1 MHNLSAIFVKILD
14 ICKQFGNELVDARG
28 NIPRPGSKP
37 RFSDLE
43 VTALNLT
50 MESLGIDS
58 ESFFFALLQGY
69 REEIPNLISR
79 RQFIDRRKFCYNLC
93 ASIRKRIGDPTF
105 IPFAKARK
113 RIKTTFSQ
121 IDDQFMMIRNY
132 AKDVRGLFTR
142 VLGKI
147 TAFTVL
153 QYLNKVNNR
162 PIGRV
167 KYALL

>member
-1 MHNLSAIFVKILD
+1 MQIFSKLVVPKLLIRYRRMHNLSAIFVKILD

-79 RQFIDRRKFCYNLC
+79 LSSMTEENSVTTYVPPSEKGLPMTLMEGKNISAL
-93 ASIRKRIGDPTF
+93 
-105 IPFAKARK
+105 IPCR
-113 RIKTTFSQ
+113 
-121 IDDQFMMIRNY
+121 
-132 AKDVRGLFTR
+132 L
-142 VLGKI
+142 
-147 TAFTVL
+147 
-153 QYLNKVNNR
+153 
-162 PIGRV
+162 
-167 KYALL
+167 